1 MTKLEQA
8 ENKQQ
13 LNWTELV
20 ALYNR
25 LDHEQRVEFR
35 NKLTKLIKQPIL
47 PQQIESYLANLNG
60 DDLERMLI
68 YTKLLLLS

>member
-1 MTKLEQA
+1 MTKLEQT
-8 ENKQQ
+8 ENK

-25 LDHEQRVEFR
+25 LDYEQRVEFR
-35 NKLTKLIKQPIL
+35 NKLAKLIQQPVL
-47 PQQIESYLANLNG
+47 PQQIESYLTNLSG

-68 YTKLLLLS
+68 CTRLLLLS

>member
-1 MTKLEQA
+1 MTKLEQT

-13 LNWTELV
+13 LNWTELA

-25 LDHEQRVEFR
+25 LDYEQRAEFR
-35 NKLTKLIKQPIL
+35 NKLTKLIRQPVL
-47 PQQIESYLANLNG
+47 PQQIESCLVNLG
-60 DDLERMLI
+60 RDDLERMLV

>member
-1 MTKLEQA
+1 MTKLEQT
-8 ENKQQ
+8 ENNQQ

-35 NKLTKLIKQPIL
+35 NKLTKLVKQPIL
-47 PQQIESYLANLNG
+47 PQQIESYLANLSPENR
-60 DDLERMLI
+60 ERMLI